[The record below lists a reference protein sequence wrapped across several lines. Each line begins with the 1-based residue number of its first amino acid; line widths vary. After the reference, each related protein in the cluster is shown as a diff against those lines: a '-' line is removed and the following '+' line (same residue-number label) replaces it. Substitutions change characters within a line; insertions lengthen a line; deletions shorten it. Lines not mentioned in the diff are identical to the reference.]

1 MKQKGEL
8 GRIPSEIA
16 AQKPG
21 GDHRAKAL
29 RLVINLCVWS
39 AGPEDREGAEGLLRG
54 KVRG

>member
-1 MKQKGEL
+1 MKQKGKL
-8 GRIPSEIA
+8 GRIPSEIPG
-16 AQKPG
+16 QKPG

-29 RLVINLCVWS
+29 RLVINLCVWT